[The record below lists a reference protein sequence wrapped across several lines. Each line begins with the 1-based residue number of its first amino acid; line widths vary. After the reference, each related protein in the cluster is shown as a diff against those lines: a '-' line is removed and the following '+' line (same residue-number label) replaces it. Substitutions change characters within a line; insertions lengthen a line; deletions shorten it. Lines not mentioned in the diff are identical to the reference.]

1 MSIKNSLAS
10 VAVKDLSFA
19 VQWYERLFGRPAD
32 SRQVS
37 GVAEWKFEMGGW
49 LQVYQGA
56 ERAGSGSFT
65 LAVSSLDEL
74 VSDLEKSNLDAGR
87 QMSSEKMKVVM
98 LKDPDG
104 NSIAFVESLESM
116 SDTRVSRIIRAYFA
130 AYEAKDRVALDGL
143 LHDDFTFGS
152 PHDPHIDR
160 VAYFERCWPN
170 SQHTNSFAIQKLF
183 EEDDEAFVLYTCEPK
198 DGDAFSN
205 TEYFRVDKDKVREVR
220 VFYGSLPKRE
230 PPSHWL
236 ATGRA

>member
-1 MSIKNSLAS
+1 MTIMNSLAS
-10 VAVKDLSFA
+10 VAVKDLGSA
-19 VQWYERLFGRPAD
+19 VQWYERLLGRPAD

-56 ERAGSGSFT
+56 ERAGFGSFT

-74 VSDLEKSNLDAGR
+74 LADIKTGGLDAGR
-87 QMSSEKMKVVM
+87 QMISEKMKVVM

-116 SDTRVSRIIRAYFA
+116 PDTRVSRVIRAYFA
-130 AYEAKDRVALDGL
+130 AYEAKDRLALDGL

-170 SQHTNSFAIQKLF
+170 SHHTKTFAIQKLF
-183 EEDDEAFVLYTCEPK
+183 EEADEAFVLYTCELK
-198 DGDAFSN
+198 DGAEFSN
-205 TEYFRVDKDKVREVR
+205 TEYFRVVEDKIREVR

-230 PPSHWL
+230 PPSH
-236 ATGRA
+236 